1 MDEKIPD
8 GSLRRGIIGSGTTA
22 RIGVNMAG
30 YLLRKP
36 FLGEDARRAA
46 REKADAESARLLFS
60 CCSTLRGAALKA
72 AQMLSLELEFVPEAV
87 RTELEKSYNQV
98 PPMNRVLARKAAA
111 NALGRDPGE
120 VFASFDAVA
129 FAAASLGQVHEATS
143 PEGGTLAVKLQ
154 YPGIRQTIGDDMR
167 LIRGTLGRLPDIRR
181 IAPVFDEIEARLLE
195 ETDYLLEAE
204 NMTFF
209 RDNLAVAG
217 VRVPTVWREG
227 CGREVLC
234 AERLP
239 GLPLNQWLKTCP
251 GQGARDLVA
260 RRLNEVFLQSLYG
273 LGRIHA
279 DPNPGNYVIGEDLS
293 LGLVDFGC
301 VKSFTPQLVAL
312 YRKLPRAM
320 VNGDRDGYFALLRSL
335 RFLEEE
341 LDEETEAAIF
351 ETAYAFG
358 RWLGRLYASD
368 AFDFA
373 ARAGFLAEGR
383 EISRAL
389 WKHRRHFSMNPDM
402 VFLDRTRY
410 GLLRLYE
417 MLGCRVRLRNE
428 YEWGNEEE
436 APLEPDA

>member
-1 MDEKIPD
+1 MAGKVPS
-8 GSLRRGIIGSGTTA
+8 GRLRRGIIGSGTTA
-22 RIGVNMAG
+22 RVGVNMVG
-30 YLLRKP
+30 YLVRKP

-60 CCSTLRGAALKA
+60 CCSLLRGAALKA
-72 AQMLSLELEFVPEAV
+72 AQLLSLELELVPEAV
-87 RTELEKSYNQV
+87 RAELGKSCNQV
-98 PPMNRVLARKAAA
+98 PPMNRVLARKTAA

-120 VFASFDAVA
+120 VFAAFDAAA

-143 PEGGTLAVKLQ
+143 PQGGTLAVKLQ

-167 LIRGTLGRLPDIRR
+167 LIRGTLGRLPDVRR

-195 ETDYLLEAE
+195 ETDYLLEAQ
-204 NMTFF
+204 NMAFF

-217 VRVPTVWREG
+217 VRVPKVWPEG
-227 CGREVLC
+227 CRREILC
-234 AERLP
+234 AEKLP
-239 GLPLNQWLKTCP
+239 GLPLNQWLKTNP
-251 GQGARDLVA
+251 GQEARNLVA
-260 RRLNEVFLQSLYG
+260 RRLNEVFLQSLYR

-279 DPNPGNYVIGEDLS
+279 DPNPGNYIIGEDLS

-301 VKSFTPQLVAL
+301 VKSFTPEFVAL
-312 YRKLPRAM
+312 YRKLQRAM
-320 VNGDRDGYFALLRSL
+320 VSGDRDAYFALLRSL

-351 ETAYAFG
+351 ETAFAFG
-358 RWLGRLYASD
+358 RWLGRLYASE

-373 ARAGFLAEGR
+373 EATGFFAEGR
-383 EISRAL
+383 EISRAM

-410 GLLRLYE
+410 GLLRIYE
-417 MLGCRVRLRNE
+417 KLGCRVRLRNE
-428 YEWGNEEE
+428 YEWDGEGQ
-436 APLEPDA
+436 EPE